1 MTPADVESVGPIG
14 HVDPTPSRPERTMN
28 KADKIWFDGKLV
40 NWDDAKVHV
49 LTHTLHYGVGV
60 FEGIRAYKTA
70 DGRSAVFRLR
80 EHVQRLFDSAHIMLM
95 EIPFTHEQ
103 VSAAIVETLRVN
115 KQPEGYIRPLAFF
128 GYGNMGVGA
137 VNPVHLTIATWPW
150 GAYLSDEGL
159 RKGIRAKVSSFN
171 RMHVNVNM
179 VRGKVAGQYVNSFLA
194 NREATLSGYE
204 EAILLD
210 TEGYVA
216 EGSGENIYIVKDGTL
231 FTPPLSS
238 PVLAGITRDCV
249 LRIARDRNVP
259 VVEQKFT
266 RDTMYLA
273 DELFM
278 TGTAAEVTPVREV
291 DNRRV
296 GRGEP
301 GPVTKGIQETYFRA
315 VHGEEQRYREWLT
328 FY

>member
-1 MTPADVESVGPIG
+1 MT
-14 HVDPTPSRPERTMN
+14 
-28 KADKIWFDGKLV
+28 KAEKIWLDGKLV

-49 LTHTLHYGVGV
+49 LTHALHYGVGV

-80 EHVQRLFDSAHIMLM
+80 EHMQRLYDSAHIVLM
-95 EIPFTHEQ
+95 EIPYPIERLHE
-103 VSAAIVETLRVN
+103 ACLETLRAN
-115 KQPEGYIRPLAFF
+115 KQAEGYIRPLAFF
-128 GYGNMGVGA
+128 GYGSMGVGA
-137 VNPVHLTIATWPW
+137 INPVQVTIASWPW

-159 RKGIRAKVSSFN
+159 KKGIRAKVSSFT
-171 RMHVNVNM
+171 RLHVNVNM
-179 VRGKVAGQYVNSFLA
+179 VRAKVSGQYVNSFLA
-194 NREATLSGYE
+194 NREATLAGYE

-231 FTPPLSS
+231 ITPPLSS
-238 PVLAGITRDCV
+238 PVLAGITRDSV
-249 LRIARDRNVP
+249 LRIARDQGIP
-259 VVEQKFT
+259 VLEQKFT

-301 GPVTKGIQETYFRA
+301 GPVTKKIQDTYFRA
-315 VHGEEQRYREWLT
+315 VHGEEQRYKEWLT
-328 FY
+328 YY

>member
-1 MTPADVESVGPIG
+1 
-14 HVDPTPSRPERTMN
+14 MN
-28 KADKIWFDGKLV
+28 KAEKIWLDGKLV

-49 LTHTLHYGVGV
+49 LTHALHYGVGV

-80 EHVQRLFDSAHIMLM
+80 EHLDRLYDSAHIVLM
-95 EIPFTHEQ
+95 DIPFPVERLQ
-103 VSAAIVETLRVN
+103 EACLETLKAN
-115 KQPEGYIRPLAFF
+115 KQPEGYIRPLAFY
-128 GYGNMGVGA
+128 GYGSMGVGS
-137 VNPVHLTIATWPW
+137 VNPVQVSIATWPW
-150 GAYLSDEGL
+150 GAYLSEEGL
-159 RKGIRAKVSSFN
+159 KKGIRAKISSFT

-179 VRGKVAGQYVNSFLA
+179 VRAKISGQYVNSFLA
-194 NREATLSGYE
+194 NREATLSGYD

-216 EGSGENIYIVKDGTL
+216 EGSGENVYIVKKGTL

-238 PVLAGITRDCV
+238 PVLAGLTRDSV
-249 LRIARDRNVP
+249 LKIAKDLDVP
-259 VVEQKFT
+259 IVEQKFT

-296 GRGEP
+296 GAGQP
-301 GPVTKGIQETYFRA
+301 GPVTKKIQDAFFKT
-315 VHGEEQRYREWLT
+315 VHGEEPRYREWLT
-328 FY
+328 YY

>member
-1 MTPADVESVGPIG
+1 MDKGE
-14 HVDPTPSRPERTMN
+14 
-28 KADKIWFDGKLV
+28 KIWLDGKLV
-40 NWDDAKVHV
+40 AWDDAKVHV
-49 LTHTLHYGVGV
+49 LTHALHYGVGV

-80 EHVQRLFDSAHIMLM
+80 EHLQRLYDSAHIVLM
-95 EIPFTHEQ
+95 EIPFPLERLHE
-103 VSAAIVETLRVN
+103 ACLETLRAN

-128 GYGNMGVGA
+128 GYGSMGVGA
-137 VNPVHLTIATWPW
+137 VNPVQVCIATWPW

-159 RKGIRAKVSSFN
+159 KKGIRAKVSSFT

-179 VRGKVAGQYVNSFLA
+179 VRAKVSGQYVNSFLA
-194 NREATLSGYE
+194 NREAMLSGYD

-216 EGSGENIYIVKDGTL
+216 EGSGENIYIAKGGTI

-238 PVLAGITRDCV
+238 PVLAGITRDTV
-249 LRIARDRNVP
+249 LRIAKDQGIP

-291 DNRRV
+291 DNRRI
-296 GRGEP
+296 GQGSA
-301 GPVTKGIQETYFRA
+301 GPITKKIQEIYFRT
-315 VHGEEQRYREWLT
+315 VKGEEPRYREWLT
-328 FY
+328 SY

>member
-1 MTPADVESVGPIG
+1 MT
-14 HVDPTPSRPERTMN
+14 
-28 KADKIWFDGKLV
+28 KAEKIWLDGKLV

-49 LTHTLHYGVGV
+49 LTHALHYGVGV

-80 EHVQRLFDSAHIMLM
+80 EHMQRLYDSAHIVLM
-95 EIPFTHEQ
+95 EIPYPIERLHE
-103 VSAAIVETLRVN
+103 ACLETLRAN
-115 KQPEGYIRPLAFF
+115 KQAEGYIRPLAFF
-128 GYGNMGVGA
+128 GYGSMGVGA
-137 VNPVHLTIATWPW
+137 LNPVQVTIASWPW

-159 RKGIRAKVSSFN
+159 KKGIRAKVSSFT
-171 RMHVNVNM
+171 RLHVNVNM
-179 VRGKVAGQYVNSFLA
+179 VRAKVSGQYVNSFLA
-194 NREATLSGYE
+194 NREATLAGYE

-231 FTPPLSS
+231 ITPPLSS
-238 PVLAGITRDCV
+238 PVLAGITRDSV
-249 LRIARDRNVP
+249 LRIARDQGIP
-259 VVEQKFT
+259 VLEQKFT

-301 GPVTKGIQETYFRA
+301 GPVTKKIQDTYFRA
-315 VHGEEQRYREWLT
+315 VHGEEQRYKEWLT
-328 FY
+328 YY

>member
-1 MTPADVESVGPIG
+1 MD
-14 HVDPTPSRPERTMN
+14 
-28 KADKIWFDGKLV
+28 KAEKIWLDGKLV

-49 LTHTLHYGVGV
+49 LTHALHYGVGV

-80 EHVQRLFDSAHIMLM
+80 DHLQRLFDSAHIVLM
-95 EIPFTHEQ
+95 EIPFSLERLHE
-103 VSAAIVETLRVN
+103 ACLETLKVN
-115 KQPEGYIRPLAFF
+115 KQPEGYIRPLAFY
-128 GYGNMGVGA
+128 GYGSMGVGA
-137 VNPVHLTIATWPW
+137 VNPVQVTIATWPW

-159 RKGIRAKVSSFN
+159 KKGIRAKVSSFT

-179 VRGKVAGQYVNSFLA
+179 VRAKIGGQYVNSFLA
-194 NREATLSGYE
+194 NREATLSGYD

-216 EGSGENIYIVKDGTL
+216 EGSGENIYIVKNGTL
-231 FTPPLSS
+231 YTPPLSS
-238 PVLAGITRDCV
+238 PVLAGITRDSV
-249 LRIARDRNVP
+249 LRIAKDQGVP
-259 VVEQKFT
+259 IVEQKFT

-291 DNRRV
+291 DNRRI
-296 GRGEP
+296 GTGLP
-301 GPVTKGIQETYFRA
+301 GPVTKKIQDIYFRT
-315 VHGEEQRYREWLT
+315 VHGEEPRYREWLT
-328 FY
+328 HY